1 MNAAQY
7 EEMLSLLKDISS
19 RLDHIESRMNA
30 APVAVAAH
38 AAVSAPGGG
47 QGPVEGAIADDRD
60 LDSQYGNPEIK
71 KDPPRWTGQSYAG
84 CRFSDAS
91 PEYLET
97 LAGFLDWKARKDDE
111 SNAVDA
117 KGNPK
122 SKWARLDAARARGW
136 RKRAL
141 ESKTSNRSVPKPK
154 PVVEAEDVADMP
166 F

>member
-19 RLDHIESRMNA
+19 RLDHIESRMQA
-30 APVAVAAH
+30 APAAVTAH
-38 AAVSAPGGG
+38 AVGVPGGG

-111 SNAVDA
+111 SNAVDT

-141 ESKTSNRSVPKPK
+141 ESKTTKRAAPKPK
-154 PVVEAEDVADMP
+154 PAVEAEAEADRP